1 MKDKRYAGRVYLD
14 KAIKQKAKDDIE
26 TIAYSLIRPT
36 QRFDITKGEFDKYPY
51 CKHGTKKHCPI
62 GKKYKYMGYLK
73 ARDAESD
80 NAPPSGY
87 MFYGNSETEVYL
99 EFIKSFIDNGLYFP
113 LL

>member
-26 TIAYSLIRPT
+26 IIAYSLIRPT
-36 QRFDITKGEFDKYPY
+36 QRFDIEKGEFDRYPY
-51 CKHGTKKHCPI
+51 CKHDTKNFCPV

-73 ARDAESD
+73 SKNAENVD
-80 NAPPSGY
+80 VPSGY
-87 MFYGNSETEVYL
+87 MFYGNSKTEVYL
-99 EFIKSFIDNGLYFP
+99 EFIKGVIDDGLYYP